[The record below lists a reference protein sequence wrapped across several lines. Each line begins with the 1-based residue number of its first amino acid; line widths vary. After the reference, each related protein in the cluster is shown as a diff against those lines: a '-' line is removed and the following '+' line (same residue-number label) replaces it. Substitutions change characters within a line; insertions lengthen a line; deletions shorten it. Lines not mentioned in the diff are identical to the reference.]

1 MPTVLIATTNPGK
14 LREYNHL
21 FERVPGARMVSPNDV
36 EVWVEVAETGST
48 MQENALLKARALYQ
62 ALPQEARDEGWWVL
76 GDDSGLEVDA
86 MGGGPGVHS
95 NRWAGPNTTAAD
107 RNRLLLE
114 RLKDVPYEERT
125 ARFRCVVALIDPQGV
140 ERLTEGVVEGRIA
153 HEPAGTGGFGYDP
166 IFELPDGRRM
176 SQLSPDEK
184 NVLSHRG
191 IAGAKAAAI
200 VSARAGS

>member
-114 RLKDVPYEERT
+114 RLNRL
-125 ARFRCVVALIDPQGV
+125 RVV
-140 ERLTEGVVEGRIA
+140 GRK
-153 HEPAGTGGFGYDP
+153 
-166 IFELPDGRRM
+166 R
-176 SQLSPDEK
+176 
-184 NVLSHRG
+184 
-191 IAGAKAAAI
+191 
-200 VSARAGS
+200 